1 MKKIFVSLVVLGL
14 LAGCGNATG
23 DDAGKVTG
31 AIKVYT
37 RDASSGTR
45 EAFEKGID
53 FEGKLT
59 KQANE
64 VSSNDDMAVGAIK
77 RLHAHGIA
85 VPQQVS
91 VICQEQCQSFAI

>member
-64 VSSNDDMAVGAIK
+64 VSSNDDMAV
-77 RLHAHGIA
+77 
-85 VPQQVS
+85 S
-91 VICQEQCQSFAI
+91 VIHHYLQTLPRTMSKLCNLRV